1 MTKRNKD
8 AKKTGTASKYVRPAG
23 YFKQYEEKRRKDG
36 KRRRLGIR
44 KFREILSSVLDA
56 KQSRD
61 MPYAMCL
68 LDMEYR
74 GNSYRVHAG
83 YMDSHPGS
91 VTAYG
96 LKRVPSKSCLH
107 AAAVRI
113 ASWDGDVL
121 ASVLSG
127 QAGKDSRGTLLGD
140 STGFS
145 IMRYED
151 WEDAKKGTVSR
162 RMSARLH
169 VLVRPH
175 GRIAACRV
183 TPGRRHDSPV
193 FGDDL
198 LPQVPEADG
207 GRRYVILDAA
217 YDSYANCAATGDGG
231 RIPVILPRGGYAV
244 RGFNARARMLKWFR
258 EDRDGSGKTYHR
270 RSLVEA
276 VFSSIKERFGGT
288 VRAMSLPMQSLRL
301 TPRVF
306 CYNLVN

>member
-23 YFKQYEEKRRKDG
+23 YSKQYEEKRRKDG
-36 KRRRLGIR
+36 KRCRLGIR
-44 KFREILSSVLDA
+44 KFREILSSLVDA
-56 KQSRD
+56 GHARD
-61 MPYAMCL
+61 IPYVMCL

-74 GNSYRVHAG
+74 GNSYRRHVE
-83 YMDSHPGS
+83 YMDLHPGS
-91 VTAYG
+91 VTSYG

-113 ASWDGDVL
+113 ASWDGAVLTSVL
-121 ASVLSG
+121 AA

-151 WEDAKKGTVSR
+151 WEDAKKGIVSR
-162 RMSARLH
+162 RMFAKLH

-175 GRIAACRV
+175 GRIAACQA

-193 FGDDL
+193 FRDDL
-198 LPQVPEADG
+198 LPRVPDADG

-217 YDSYANCAATGDGG
+217 YDSYANCAAIEDGG
-231 RIPVILPRGGYAV
+231 RIPVILPRGGYSV
-244 RGFNARARMLKWFR
+244 RGFNARARMLKWYK
-258 EDRDGSGKTYHR
+258 EDLDGFEKTYHR

-276 VFSSIKERFGGT
+276 VFSSIKARFGAT
-288 VRAMSLPMQSLRL
+288 VRAMSLQMQSLRL
-301 TPRVF
+301 TLKVF

>member
-1 MTKRNKD
+1 
-8 AKKTGTASKYVRPAG
+8 
-23 YFKQYEEKRRKDG
+23 
-36 KRRRLGIR
+36 
-44 KFREILSSVLDA
+44 
-56 KQSRD
+56 
-61 MPYAMCL
+61 
-68 LDMEYR
+68 MEYR
-74 GNSYRVHAG
+74 GNSYRGHVE

-121 ASVLSG
+121 ASVLAG
-127 QAGKDSRGTLLGD
+127 QAGADSRGTLLGD

-145 IMRYED
+145 IMKYED
-151 WEDAKKGTVSR
+151 WEDAKNGTVSR
-162 RMSARLH
+162 RMFAKLH

-175 GRIAACRV
+175 GRIAACQV

-193 FGDDL
+193 FRDDL
-198 LPQVPEADG
+198 LPRIPEADG

-217 YDSYANCAATGDGG
+217 YDSYANCTAIEDGG
-231 RIPVILPRGGYAV
+231 RIPVILPRGGYTV
-244 RGFNARARMLKWFR
+244 RGFNARARMLKWYK
-258 EDRDGSGKTYHR
+258 EDLDGFEKTYHR

-276 VFSSIKERFGGT
+276 VFSSIKARFGGT
-288 VRAMSLPMQSLRL
+288 VRAMSLQMQSLRL
-301 TPRVF
+301 TLKVF